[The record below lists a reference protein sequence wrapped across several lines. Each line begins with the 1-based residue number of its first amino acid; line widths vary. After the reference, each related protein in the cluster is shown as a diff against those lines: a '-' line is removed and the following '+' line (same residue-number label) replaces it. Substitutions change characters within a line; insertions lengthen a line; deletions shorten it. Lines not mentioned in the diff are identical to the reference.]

1 MCEGIGKDGVD
12 HTEPNVRTEEIRKF
26 ETVPK
31 RLEAFIKTNCD
42 SACEKIFQTD
52 QMVVNFFFFLLR
64 NYLPSSSLTI
74 YAYVYIYIYLL
85 YSPFAHE
92 I

>member
-52 QMVVNFFFFLLR
+52 QMVVNFFFFFAPELFALILVDHICIR
-64 NYLPSSSLTI
+64 L
-74 YAYVYIYIYLL
+74 YIYI
-85 YSPFAHE
+85 SS
-92 I
+92 IQSVRT